1 MNNIIKAKMPVTEL
15 LAGLAEECS
24 ELAQAA
30 LKLRR
35 VFDGTNPTP
44 MKEEEAMEHLYEE
57 IADVKLYC
65 SMLDIPARYISQIMN
80 EKQNRWERRLE
91 YASNLLKTS
100 ENVKF

>member
-1 MNNIIKAKMPVTEL
+1 MSNNIKRKMPVTEL

-35 VFDGTNPTP
+35 VFDQKNPTP
-44 MKEEEAMEHLYEE
+44 MSEEEAIEHLYEE

-65 SMLDIPARYISQIMN
+65 SQLDIPARYISEIMERK
-80 EKQNRWERRLE
+80 EKRWKERLYTAESARM
-91 YASNLLKTS
+91 T
-100 ENVKF
+100 

>member
-1 MNNIIKAKMPVTEL
+1 MRNLIRDRVPVVER

-35 VFDGTNPTP
+35 VYDGINPTP
-44 MKEEEAMEHLYEE
+44 ISEEDALEKLYEE

-65 SMLDIPARYISQIMN
+65 SMLDIPARHISEIM
-80 EKQNRWERRLE
+80 EQKQKRWAERLVSRDE
-91 YASNLLKTS
+91 
-100 ENVKF
+100 

>member
-1 MNNIIKAKMPVTEL
+1 MSNNIKRKMPVTEL

-35 VFDGTNPTP
+35 VFDQKNPTP
-44 MKEEEAMEHLYEE
+44 MSEEEAIEHLYEE

-65 SMLDIPARYISQIMN
+65 SQLDIPARYISEIMERK
-80 EKQNRWERRLE
+80 EKRWEERLYTAE
-91 YASNLLKTS
+91 SARMT
-100 ENVKF
+100 

>member
-1 MNNIIKAKMPVTEL
+1 MNTIKHKMPVTEL
-15 LAGLAEECS
+15 LAGLAEECA

-44 MKEEEAMEHLYEE
+44 VSEEDAMEKFYEE

-65 SMLDIPARYISQIMN
+65 STLDIPARYISEIMAK
-80 EKQNRWERRLE
+80 KQKRWEERLM
-91 YASNLLKTS
+91 K
-100 ENVKF
+100 

>member
-1 MNNIIKAKMPVTEL
+1 MSNNIKRKMPVTEL

-35 VFDGTNPTP
+35 VFDQKNPTP
-44 MKEEEAMEHLYEE
+44 MSEEEAIEHLYEE

-65 SMLDIPARYISQIMN
+65 SQLDIPARYIREIMERK
-80 EKQNRWERRLE
+80 EKRWEERLYTAE
-91 YASNLLKTS
+91 SARMT
-100 ENVKF
+100 

>member
-1 MNNIIKAKMPVTEL
+1 MSNNIRRKMPVTEL

-35 VFDGTNPTP
+35 VFDQKNPTP
-44 MKEEEAMEHLYEE
+44 MSEEEAIEHLYEE

-65 SMLDIPARYISQIMN
+65 SQLDIPARYISEIMERK
-80 EKQNRWERRLE
+80 EKRWEERLYTAE
-91 YASNLLKTS
+91 SARMT
-100 ENVKF
+100 

>member
-1 MNNIIKAKMPVTEL
+1 MSNNIRRKMPVTEL

-35 VFDGTNPTP
+35 VFDQKNPTP
-44 MKEEEAMEHLYEE
+44 MSEEEAIEHLYEE

-65 SMLDIPARYISQIMN
+65 SQLDIPARYISEIMERK
-80 EKQNRWERRLE
+80 EKRWEERLYTAE
-91 YASNLLKTS
+91 SARTT
-100 ENVKF
+100 